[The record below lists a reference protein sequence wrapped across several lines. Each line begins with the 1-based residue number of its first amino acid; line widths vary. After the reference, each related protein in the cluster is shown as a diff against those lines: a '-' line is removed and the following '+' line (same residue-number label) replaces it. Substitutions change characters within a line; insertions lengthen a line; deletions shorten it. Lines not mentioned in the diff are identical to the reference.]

1 MVYVVMSGNVGGLS
15 HSPWMSINFGQAAI
29 CTSSDFAFP
38 LNGIAAEGVV
48 NTQTVVIADLDLG
61 ALDIQ
66 RQSASVR
73 PLLDR
78 RHDIHELTAKVPIEH
93 VTVAWSPFGRTQPTL
108 SCGAQCTV
116 RSRVMPPRLDGAS
129 RHWPSTPRS
138 ARNGAATS
146 DRQLSPGFTPL
157 KSCRGSNRDLIA
169 FNHPDRNRSD
179 RKQARDA
186 ATMLRPGVACARPQ
200 RREPSMY
207 QEYAQHDATSLAAL
221 IARGEVS
228 ASEVLE
234 AALLRAAEVDPQL
247 ASICIPMEAIA
258 RRRAQQD
265 LQGPFAGVPF
275 LLKDIGQD
283 YAGVPS
289 TSGSRALRHWVP
301 QQHAALVRRFLD
313 AGLVVFGKTATPEFA
328 LRAETAPRIW
338 DRPTRNPWDPTR
350 TPGGSSG
357 GAAAAVA
364 AGIVPVA
371 GASDGGG
378 SIRIP
383 AAYCGLFGLRPSRGR
398 VPSGPDQGEVWDGA
412 SSQHVLTRSVRDSAR
427 MLDAIAGADV
437 GDPFAIAGP
446 QRPFADEILQPPRR
460 LRIGYCTESPL
471 GTPVHAECVQAV
483 TNAARLLEDLGH
495 AVEPTAA
502 PINGA
507 ALARSY
513 ISMYFGQTAASL
525 ANARRL
531 SGASDRAF
539 ELETRILALLGRTLS
554 AGDYVD
560 ERLRWNDYARALGR
574 FHQTYDLY
582 LTPTTAQ
589 PPNRIGELATPAA
602 QRVAA
607 TLVLALHAGRLLL
620 KSGMIDSLVTTSLQ
634 RVPFTQLSN
643 LTGTPSMSVPLHWA
657 PVEPNGPELPF
668 GVQFVARFGD
678 EATLLQLAA
687 QLEQAQ
693 PWAARRPPL

>member
-1 MVYVVMSGNVGGLS
+1 M
-15 HSPWMSINFGQAAI
+15 F
-29 CTSSDFAFP
+29 
-38 LNGIAAEGVV
+38 
-48 NTQTVVIADLDLG
+48 
-61 ALDIQ
+61 
-66 RQSASVR
+66 
-73 PLLDR
+73 
-78 RHDIHELTAKVPIEH
+78 K
-93 VTVAWSPFGRTQPTL
+93 
-108 SCGAQCTV
+108 
-116 RSRVMPPRLDGAS
+116 
-129 RHWPSTPRS
+129 
-138 ARNGAATS
+138 
-146 DRQLSPGFTPL
+146 
-157 KSCRGSNRDLIA
+157 
-169 FNHPDRNRSD
+169 
-179 RKQARDA
+179 
-186 ATMLRPGVACARPQ
+186 
-200 RREPSMY
+200 
-207 QEYAQHDATSLAAL
+207 EYLQFDATGLAEM

-228 ASEVLE
+228 TSEVLE
-234 AALLRAAEVDPQL
+234 AALVRAAEVDPQL

-258 RRRAQQD
+258 RQRAQSA
-265 LQGPFAGVPF
+265 LRGPFAGVPF

-289 TSGSRALRHWVP
+289 TSGSRALREWVP
-301 QQHAALVRRFLD
+301 QRHAEIVKRFLD

-328 LRAETAPRIW
+328 LRAETAPLIW

-357 GAAAAVA
+357 GSAAAVA
-364 AGIVPVA
+364 AGIVPAA

-412 SSQHVLTRSVRDSAR
+412 SSQHVISRSVRDSAR
-427 MLDAIAGADV
+427 MLDAIAGSGS
-437 GDPFAIAGP
+437 GDPFVIAAP
-446 QRPFADEILQPPRR
+446 EQPFADAIARPSRP
-460 LRIGYCTESPL
+460 LRIGYCTDSPL

-483 TNAARLLEDLGH
+483 LHTAKLLSGLGH
-495 AVEPTAA
+495 TVEPAA
-502 PINGA
+502 PAYDGH

-513 ISMYFGQTAASL
+513 ISMYFGQTAASV
-525 ANARRL
+525 ARARRL
-531 SGASDRAF
+531 TGVSDRAF

-560 ERLRWNDYARALGR
+560 ERLRWNDYARALGH

-589 PPNRIGELATPAA
+589 PPNRIGELATPPA

-607 TLVLALHAGRLLL
+607 SVVLALHAGRLLL
-620 KSGMIDSLVTTSLQ
+620 KSGMIDQLVTTSLQ

-657 PVEPNGPELPF
+657 SAEPGGTELPF

-678 EATLLQLAA
+678 EASLLQLAA
-687 QLEQAQ
+687 QLERVQ
-693 PWAARRPPL
+693 PWADRRPVLNS